1 MQNSNEIK
9 IFSSVGFADY
19 ELLDTGVGEKLERFG
34 TYTFVRPF
42 EDAVWKKTLPKDVWE
57 KADGK
62 FMSSK
67 QGSKA
72 GWVMKNKNMEKS
84 WVMSY
89 KDLKFSA
96 TPTSFRHLS
105 FFPEQA
111 SHWDFI
117 NEKITNA
124 KKHIKFLNLFGYTG
138 VASLSAL
145 SAGADVTHVDASK
158 ESLTK
163 LKENQD
169 LSNLSDKPLRIMLD
183 DVMKFIEREAK
194 RGNKYDAVI
203 MDPPKFG
210 RGPKGE
216 TWKIEESLPKLLNAV
231 KNILS
236 DDPLFVIV
244 TSYSTDSSSLN
255 LGHALRE
262 TMADL
267 DGSVEQGELC
277 VIEQSNKRAIS
288 MAHTAIWAKNI

>member
-1 MQNSNEIK
+1 METKNKNSIK
-9 IFSSVGFADY
+9 IFYTETKSDY
-19 ELLDTGVGEKLERFG
+19 ELLDTGEGQKLERFG
-34 TYTFVRPF
+34 PYTFARPY
-42 EDAVWKKTLPKDVWE
+42 ENAVWNKTLDKKEWE
-57 KADGK
+57 KADGV
-62 FMSSK
+62 FIA
-67 QGSKA
+67 GKA
-72 GWVMKNKNMEKS
+72 GAKPTWKMKTKLPKN
-84 WVMSY
+84 WVMSHR
-89 KDLKFSA
+89 DVKFYA

-117 NEKITNA
+117 NTEIKNA
-124 KKHIKFLNLFGYTG
+124 GRRIKFLNLFGYTG

-145 SAGADVTHVDASK
+145 SADADVTHIDASK

-163 LKENQD
+163 LKENQE
-169 LSNLSDKPLRIMLD
+169 LSGFSDKPLRILLD
-183 DVMKFIEREAK
+183 DCLKFIEKEAK

-216 TWKIEESLPKLLNAV
+216 TWKIEESLPKLLQGV

-236 DDPLFVIV
+236 DKPLFVIV

-262 TMADL
+262 VMADCA
-267 DGSVEQGELC
+267 GTVEQGEMC
-277 VIEQSNKRAIS
+277 VIEKSHGRAIS
-288 MAHTAIWAKNI
+288 MAHTAVWKK

>member
-1 MQNSNEIK
+1 MKNNTIK
-9 IFSSVGFADY
+9 IFSSEGFKDY
-19 ELLDTGVGEKLERFG
+19 ELLDTGEGEKLERFG
-34 TYTFVRPF
+34 KYTFVRPF
-42 EDAVWKKTLPKDVWE
+42 EDAVWKKSLTKDIWL
-57 KADGK
+57 KADGR
-62 FMSSK
+62 FVASK
-67 QGSKA
+67 KGSKA
-72 GWVMKNKNMEKS
+72 GWVMNNKNIEKK

-89 KDLKFSA
+89 KDLKFNAS
-96 TPTSFRHLS
+96 PTSFRHLS

-117 NEKITNA
+117 NEKIKNA
-124 KKHIKFLNLFGYTG
+124 GKHIKFLNLFGYTG

-163 LKENQD
+163 LKENQE

-183 DVMKFIEREAK
+183 DVLKFVEKEAK
-194 RGNKYDAVI
+194 RGNKYDAII

-216 TWKIEESLPKLLNAV
+216 TWKIQESLPRLLNAV

-236 DDPLFVIV
+236 DKPLFVII
-244 TSYSTDSSSLN
+244 TSYSTDSSSLD
-255 LGHALRE
+255 LGYALQDV
-262 TMADL
+262 MKDL
-267 DGSVEQGELC
+267 NGSVEQGELC

-288 MAHTAIWAKNI
+288 MAHSAIWFAN